1 MAANPQL
8 VELLRTTPLFA
19 HVPVRSLEKVAAMAK
34 VITHRDGTV
43 IVRQGAGAHAFHII
57 VSGQADVSADGVPV
71 ATLGP
76 GEHFGEIAVI
86 ESGKRTASVTAVG
99 ELRVIAIDAVSFRR
113 LVRSDSTLAAA
124 LPAEIA
130 DRLQDLDRKR
140 PD

>member
-1 MAANPQL
+1 MAATPQL
-8 VELLRTTPLFA
+8 VEFLRTTPLFA

-34 VITHRDGTV
+34 LITHRDGSV

-57 VSGQADVSADGVPV
+57 VSGEAAVAADGIPV

-76 GEHFGEIAVI
+76 GQYFGEIAVI
-86 ESGKRTASVTAVG
+86 DSGKRTASVTAVG
-99 ELRVIAIDAVSFRR
+99 ELRVIAIDALSFRR
-113 LVRSDSTLAAA
+113 LVRSDPTLAAA

-140 PD
+140 SD